1 MVRSVFSVADLTRLF
16 DCSGVLGD
24 FQATLLQVMCG
35 SFLGHRHR
43 YTEIPCYNYSTTWP
57 SIILHLSP

>member
-35 SFLGHRHR
+35 SFLGHQHR
-43 YTEIPCYNYSTTWP
+43 YTEIPC
-57 SIILHLSP
+57 